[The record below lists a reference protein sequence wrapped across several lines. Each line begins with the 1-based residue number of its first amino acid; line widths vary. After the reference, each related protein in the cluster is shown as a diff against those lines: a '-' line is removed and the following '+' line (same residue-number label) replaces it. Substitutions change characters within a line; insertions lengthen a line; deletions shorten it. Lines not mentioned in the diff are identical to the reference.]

1 MSEISVIEGI
11 LAAARKELVAP
22 TTAIEK
28 TETDERQSLEIAR
41 LSLENEE
48 IRSSLS
54 RNSNIHC
61 ARIIGLA
68 LLFILVVCWL
78 VTICVFLYFSGRQY
92 EGSENTFLQLS
103 DPVVIALIGSTTV
116 NVIGLFYLAAKWLY
130 PNAKEA

>member
-1 MSEISVIEGI
+1 MSEISLIADI
-11 LAAARKELVAP
+11 LAAARKEPVAP
-22 TTAIEK
+22 PAAIEK

-41 LSLENEE
+41 LTEEIEE
-48 IRSSLS
+48 IRSSRS
-54 RNSNIHC
+54 RNSDIHW

-78 VTICVFLYFSGRQY
+78 VTICVFLYLSGRQY
-92 EGSENTFLQLS
+92 EGTTTKFLQLS

-130 PNAKEA
+130 PNTKEA